1 MHDILE
7 RNPLI
12 EQITERLDLSPEQAE
27 GAIGLLLQTLQE
39 KLDTDDFSRLTELLP
54 DAETMLNHAPETDGG
69 LFALAASWLG
79 NDNIGNMA
87 RLVQGL
93 GKLDLDLDQLP
104 DFMAVIEQFLEEQG
118 GHDLINRLRT
128 LLSN

>member
-12 EQITERLDLSPEQAE
+12 EQLTERLNLSPEQAE
-27 GAIGLLLQTLQE
+27 GAVGLLLQTLQDQ
-39 KLDTDDFSRLTELLP
+39 LNADDFSQLKALLP
-54 DAETMLNHAPETDGG
+54 DAEALLSHAPETDSG

-93 GKLDLDLDQLP
+93 GKLDLELDQLP
-104 DFMAVIEQFLEEQG
+104 DFMTVIEQFLEEQG
-118 GHDLINRLRT
+118 GHHLIDRLKA
-128 LLSN
+128 LLNN

>member
-1 MHDILE
+1 MQDILE

-12 EQITERLDLSPEQAE
+12 EQITERLGLAPEQAE
-27 GAIGLLLQTLQE
+27 GAVGLLLQTLQDQ
-39 KLDTDDFSRLTELLP
+39 LDTDDFSKLTELLP
-54 DAETMLNHAPETDGG
+54 DAEALLSHAPETDGG

-128 LLSN
+128 LLSD